1 MRQSAIP
8 SGRTALSPSEYA
20 GHDAVSLAGLV
31 ATGAVHPME
40 LLNTAVAAVEALDPT
55 LNAVVIRFEE
65 MARAAIEQGLPEGPL
80 RGVPFLLKDLTA
92 HMAGTVTSCGWPPR
106 AETISTID
114 TELVARFRQAGL
126 VTFGKT
132 AVPELAM
139 DWSTESRLY
148 GPTRNPWSPAHS
160 TGTSS
165 GGSAA
170 AVAAGMVPVAHG
182 NDGGGS
188 IRVPASC
195 CGLFGLKPSRHRN
208 PAGPVVGD
216 LWQGMI
222 CEHVLSRTVRDS
234 AAVLDAT
241 AGIDV
246 GAFHEAPAMPCSF
259 AAAVNQ
265 APRPLRIALST
276 EAPYGAPTHGDCRA
290 AAEDAAALCE
300 SLGHHV
306 ERATPPLPDEGWQA
320 FETFISVEYAAD
332 IAREAMTLDRDL
344 TEADFPPVLWA
355 MIERGRSIGGVE
367 AALALSVLHRISRD
381 LGRFFQAFDVVLTPT
396 LAVPPVRLGHFG
408 LDVTPEAHW
417 KAYLGFMPYTHPFNI
432 GGQPAMSV
440 PLYWNQD
447 GLPIGVQ
454 FAAPVGD
461 EYTLFQLASQ
471 LEAARPWLD
480 RTPRI
485 SLKGQ

>member
-1 MRQSAIP
+1 MPLA
-8 SGRTALSPSEYA
+8 EYA
-20 GHDAVSLAGLV
+20 RHDAIALAGLV
-31 ATGAVHPME
+31 AAGDVHPLE
-40 LLNTAVAAVEALDPT
+40 LLNTAVAAVEALDPE
-55 LNAVVIRFEE
+55 LNAVVIRFEDL
-65 MARAAIEQGLPEGPL
+65 ARQTIDRGLPRGPF

-92 HMAGTVTSCGWPPR
+92 HLAGTVTSCGWPAR
-106 AETISTID
+106 AGTVSAFD
-114 TELVARFRQAGL
+114 TELVARHRRAGL

-148 GPTRNPWSPAHS
+148 GATRNPWSPAHS

-165 GGSAA
+165 GGAGA

-195 CGLFGLKPSRHRN
+195 CGVFGLKPSRHRN
-208 PAGPVVGD
+208 PAGPMVGD

-222 CEHVLSRTVRDS
+222 CEHVLSRSVRDS
-234 AAVLDAT
+234 AAMLDAT

-246 GAFHEAPAMPCSF
+246 GAFHEAPPMPGSF
-259 AAAVNQ
+259 LAAVGQ
-265 APRPLRIALST
+265 APRKLRIALST
-276 EAPYGAPTHGDCRA
+276 EAPYGAPTHPDCITA
-290 AAEDAAALCE
+290 VEDAAALCR
-300 SLGHHV
+300 SLGHEV
-306 ERATPPLPDEGWQA
+306 EQATPPLPENGWSA

-332 IAREAMTLDRDL
+332 IAREALLLGRDL
-344 TEADFPPVLWA
+344 TEADFPPVLWR
-355 MIERGRSIGGVE
+355 MIERGRSISGVE
-367 AALALSVLHRISRD
+367 AALALSVLHGMARD
-381 LGRFFQAFDVVLTPT
+381 LGRFFESYDVVLTPT

-408 LDVTPEAHW
+408 LDVTPEEHW
-417 KAYLGFMPYTHPFNI
+417 RAYLAFMPYTHPFNI

-440 PLYWNQD
+440 PLHWNAD

-480 RTPRI
+480 RAPRI
-485 SLKGQ
+485 SLQGQ